1 MPAFFETF
9 PVILVDKDGI
19 IRADIPFRRAESKYS
34 IEQVGVTV
42 DFYGGKL
49 NGQTFKDAP
58 TVKKFARKAQL
69 GEVFEFD
76 RTSLESDGVFRS
88 SPRGWYTYGHANF
101 ALLFFFGHLW
111 HGGRTIFR
119 DVFTG
124 IGAEVTEQVEF
135 GVFRS
140 SPRGW
145 YTFGHANFA
154 LLFFFGHLWHGG
166 RTIFRDVFT
175 GIGAEVTEQVE
186 FGAFQKLG
194 DKSTKKQGAV

>member
-1 MPAFFETF
+1 
-9 PVILVDKDGI
+9 
-19 IRADIPFRRAESKYS
+19 
-34 IEQVGVTV
+34 
-42 DFYGGKL
+42 L

-76 RTSLESDGVFRS
+76 RKSLESD
-88 SPRGWYTYGHANF
+88 
-101 ALLFFFGHLW
+101 
-111 HGGRTIFR
+111 
-119 DVFTG
+119 
-124 IGAEVTEQVEF
+124 

-154 LLFFFGHLWHGG
+154 LLFFFGHLWHGA

-175 GIGAEVTEQVE
+175 GIGPEVTEQVE
-186 FGAFQKLG
+186 FGAFRKIG
-194 DKSTKKQGAV
+194 DRSTPRKGRV

>member
-1 MPAFFETF
+1 MVLFVLIFHS
-9 PVILVDKDGI
+9 VVLNQNI
-19 IRADIPFRRAESKYS
+19 S

-76 RTSLESDGVFRS
+76 RTSLESD
-88 SPRGWYTYGHANF
+88 
-101 ALLFFFGHLW
+101 
-111 HGGRTIFR
+111 
-119 DVFTG
+119 
-124 IGAEVTEQVEF
+124 